1 MGRLKD
7 LRTLRVANNRFVGF
21 LPSDLAL
28 MPELAQLLVQGNSL
42 SGVLPSSFNEF
53 QKLEILD
60 FSDQTSLKKLT
71 GPLPTFASCPQL
83 RQINLSNNRF
93 AGVIPSTFLAGVDK
107 AAVINVNLANNE
119 LSGSIPMSFV
129 DFQRLNINLASNLIS
144 GVPEILCHISG
155 WMNGKVG
162 TLRQEDACNAILC
175 PPGTYGREGKQQ
187 QANEPCLTC
196 NDTAEAPYFGSI
208 ACVPPSTQE
217 LPCISS
223 GSSPYS
229 GVMCSGSTSERG
241 TLELLFGT
249 TGGGGWNNSTRWMTD
264 APICSWDGVLCTGDA
279 HDNEGIEVIDLASN
293 RLTGTLPFE
302 VWELPT
308 LRRLNVRGNPDLLV
322 AIGSGD
328 SRPQLQDLLL
338 WNTLI
343 QTIDG
348 VSRFVN
354 LVELEFSGLAGR

>member
-1 MGRLKD
+1 
-7 LRTLRVANNRFVGF
+7 
-21 LPSDLAL
+21 
-28 MPELAQLLVQGNSL
+28 
-42 SGVLPSSFNEF
+42 
-53 QKLEILD
+53 
-60 FSDQTSLKKLT
+60 
-71 GPLPTFASCPQL
+71 
-83 RQINLSNNRF
+83 
-93 AGVIPSTFLAGVDK
+93 
-107 AAVINVNLANNE
+107 
-119 LSGSIPMSFV
+119 
-129 DFQRLNINLASNLIS
+129 
-144 GVPEILCHISG
+144 
-155 WMNGKVG
+155 
-162 TLRQEDACNAILC
+162 
-175 PPGTYGREGKQQ
+175 
-187 QANEPCLTC
+187 
-196 NDTAEAPYFGSI
+196 
-208 ACVPPSTQE
+208 
-217 LPCISS
+217 
-223 GSSPYS
+223 
-229 GVMCSGSTSERG
+229 
-241 TLELLFGT
+241 
-249 TGGGGWNNSTRWMTD
+249 MTD